1 MSSLQPDLRMPPAAP
16 RMPPAAR
23 TVVLAGVGAAVLGA
37 LLAGLGMPALYTVLG
52 ALALLVVGRLLRGQ
66 VLTPLYAAWSAL
78 PIHRSTTAQP
88 RAGLA
93 QPIHRSTTAQPRAG
107 LPRPPATRRAIALTA
122 AGSATVAVLAGL
134 AGVRGIAVVLA
145 VLLLVVTAPRLMTW
159 ARPWVRPGLG
169 SWRGAPLGV
178 GVDLG
183 MGDGH
188 GKAAQ
193 HRRGW
198 LVLPVGAAVAALGWV
213 AAGLGGKGLLV
224 VVGALAIG
232 TVLWAV
238 RDRHTVLVFLAA
250 ATVAVMMHKSFTDP
264 DLQQSGGAVS
274 IYVTTLDVVVVLLY
288 LLWWRSGTLARDLA
302 AAPRRGVLA
311 AVAGGALLALPSLL
325 GAPSLG
331 HAAAELCRMAWM
343 FLLFA
348 YLALRISARRHVYA
362 VLGGLGAVAVLE
374 LVVVVLQW
382 RTGGVLGLSF
392 LGVPTELGDRVTDT
406 TVLGRPFGTVLHPVF
421 LGAVLGAL
429 ATVATAL
436 LVGLRN
442 PLLRLAAAVV
452 VASCFGAVWLAQ
464 ARAAFVA
471 AGLACAVVVAVG
483 VRRRQ
488 VAPAAL
494 LRIGLAGL
502 VVALPFAAQI
512 IDKISANFGTG
523 HFFTEIDSRLELND
537 TAERMFADHPFLGVG
552 LNNYELVQGAYD
564 QAPVIFFGH
573 PVHNI
578 YLLVLAET
586 GIVGLAGFAL
596 VGLAVARVALRLTRS
611 PDRLLAA
618 VGTGVLAAVAFFA
631 VEEVLGFSLRQD
643 APLAVFWMLA
653 GLAVA
658 GERLGPPIPAR
669 VPRLA
674 RVGRSSGGAPRSA
687 GPSHRTTR
695 RLVAAVAVV
704 AVVVLAL
711 PPGPTMAGTLT
722 TLPYAVPASSAP
734 SASPSSPLP
743 SRVLLSGVERSTG
756 AHHIYLADTDG
767 SMHRLTPADGRAYS
781 WPRWAFGNTQ
791 IVYTVRAGA
800 AGGPEQIAMMR
811 PDGTGV
817 RVLASFDFRV
827 GQPFVDRSGTS
838 LVFTGTAP
846 WFPHVAL
853 FRLDLAT
860 GLSTNLTAAT
870 VSVGGFDSDPSPT
883 PDGRLVFAYT
893 ANSTSTQIAEMA
905 ADGTGRRVLIDDDTF
920 NTDPTVSADGRLVA
934 TASYRGSGKP
944 STGSATDFSDV
955 KPSGWY
961 IAVRPRSGGAE
972 TLLTDGANCVSRPAA
987 DPCEVSEMSGVLPRF
1002 APDGAVS
1009 FNGALDSQTTCL
1021 CSRRPDGSDPKVLI
1035 AETEI
1040 ALDWHDWPQA
1050 AGASRSTDAIGS
1062 RPVPGRV
1069 LLVLAG
1075 TDGSRTLV
1083 SASPDLMQRRTLALP
1098 TGLTPRTARW
1108 AADGESVLLTADVDT
1123 GGARDPHPAAP
1134 TGTTRRAHVT
1144 LEDLSPMGLAQRQ
1157 QRVAALPSDTA
1168 AEQVFLRAPDGS
1180 VRQLTDPWIED
1191 WQDGLAPGD
1200 ARGNTSPV
1208 PTPDGQAVLVRNVST
1223 LTGESFILRID
1234 LRTGEVRNLTN
1245 GTAGVLPT
1253 DDADPA
1259 LSPDGRRVAFAWT
1272 EGDRRGIYVMDAT
1285 TGQAVTPTAAPAAA
1299 GEPTWSPDGIHLA
1312 VVVTGSDGR
1321 GRLQRVAG
1329 SGGGSAVPLSG
1340 VAPALAPDYSPD
1352 GSQVVFLGP
1361 SGAVIGLYAVRADGG
1376 ASARS
1381 APVQP
1386 DPLHSVLS
1394 VDWR

>member
-1 MSSLQPDLRMPPAAP
+1 M
-16 RMPPAAR
+16 
-23 TVVLAGVGAAVLGA
+23 
-37 LLAGLGMPALYTVLG
+37 
-52 ALALLVVGRLLRGQ
+52 
-66 VLTPLYAAWSAL
+66 LTPLYAAWSAL
-78 PIHRSTTAQP
+78 PIHRSTAAQP
-88 RAGLA
+88 RGGLA
-93 QPIHRSTTAQPRAG
+93 QPTHRSLATQPRAG

-122 AGSATVAVLAGL
+122 AGSAAVAVLAGL

-145 VLLLVVTAPRLMTW
+145 VLVLVVTAPRLMTW

-169 SWRGAPLGV
+169 SWRGASLGV
-178 GVDLG
+178 GVG
-183 MGDGH
+183 MVGGP
-188 GKAAQ
+188 GKATQ

-198 LVLPVGAAVAALGWV
+198 LVLPVGAAVAALGWI
-213 AAGLGGKGLLV
+213 AAGLGGKGLV
-224 VVGALAIG
+224 VAAGALAIG
-232 TVLWAV
+232 TVLWVV
-238 RDRHTVLVFLAA
+238 RDRHTVLLFLAA

-288 LLWWRSGTLARDLA
+288 LLWWRSGTLTRDLA
-302 AAPRRGVLA
+302 AAPRRGVLG

-331 HAAAELCRMAWM
+331 HAAAELCRMTWM

-348 YLALRISARRHVYA
+348 YLALRISARRHVFA

-442 PLLRLAAAVV
+442 PLLRLAAALV
-452 VASCFGAVWLAQ
+452 VACCFGAVWLAQ

-502 VVALPFAAQI
+502 VVALPFAPQI

-905 ADGTGRRVLIDDDTF
+905 ADGTGRLVLIDDDTF

-1123 GGARDPHPAAP
+1123 GRARDPHPAAP
-1134 TGTTRRAHVT
+1134 AGTTRRAHVT
-1144 LEDLSPMGLAQRQ
+1144 LEDLSPTGLAQRQ

-1381 APVQP
+1381 ALVQP